1 MALANSSTG
10 VEQRKAVNAQ
20 QRAHAP
26 WPLVS
31 LILGALSFIGMMVS
45 IWMIFFYAPT
55 DALQGSTQRIFY
67 FHVPVS
73 WIGMLAFVVL
83 AVASVV
89 GLVRRDDERWDWIAR
104 AAAEIGTVFI
114 TLALI
119 SGALWGKPIWG
130 TWWTWDPKL
139 TATLILWFM
148 YVGYLMTRNYMG
160 RTTDSAR
167 VGAVL
172 ALVGVVDVPIIY
184 LSVQWWRGQHP
195 TAMVGVPEAAL
206 PPSAVLTLMVALV
219 TFTLLYAFLMV
230 QVYQLQRLQ
239 TLAQRLRAIVE

>member
-1 MALANSSTG
+1 MALANSTTG
-10 VEQRKAVNAQ
+10 VERRKAVDAQ
-20 QRAHAP
+20 QSSHAP

-45 IWMIFFYAPT
+45 IWMIFLYAPT
-55 DALQGSTQRIFY
+55 DALQGPTQRIFY
-67 FHVPVS
+67 FHVPIS

-119 SGALWGKPIWG
+119 SGAIWGKPIWG

>member
-1 MALANSSTG
+1 MALANSTTG
-10 VEQRKAVNAQ
+10 VERRKATGTQPAQ
-20 QRAHAP
+20 AP

-31 LILGALSFIGMMVS
+31 LILGGLSLLGMMVS
-45 IWMIFFYAPT
+45 IWMIFLYAPT
-55 DALQGSTQRIFY
+55 DALQGPTQRIFY
-67 FHVPVS
+67 FHVPIS

-83 AVASVV
+83 AVASVI

-206 PPSAVLTLMVALV
+206 PPSAVQTLMVALV

>member
-1 MALANSSTG
+1 MALANSTTD
-10 VEQRKAVNAQ
+10 VERRKATDTQSAQ
-20 QRAHAP
+20 AP

-31 LILGALSFIGMMVS
+31 LILGGLSLLGMMVS
-45 IWMIFFYAPT
+45 IWMIFLYAPT
-55 DALQGSTQRIFY
+55 DALQGPTQRIFY
-67 FHVPVS
+67 FHVPIS

-83 AVASVV
+83 AVASVI

-119 SGALWGKPIWG
+119 SGSLWGKPIWG

-206 PPSAVLTLMVALV
+206 PPSAVQTLMVALV